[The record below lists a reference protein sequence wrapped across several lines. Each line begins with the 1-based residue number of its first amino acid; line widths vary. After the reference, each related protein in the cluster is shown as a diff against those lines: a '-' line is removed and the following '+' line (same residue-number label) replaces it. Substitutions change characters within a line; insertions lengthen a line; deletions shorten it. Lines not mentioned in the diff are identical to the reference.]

1 MQRTQL
7 YMDLATLRKLKKL
20 GAERKTTVSAL
31 VREAVEKTYFAPRPP
46 VGWRRILEEASGT
59 WKARD
64 DVGDSTDF
72 VRSLRTDT
80 RQGRIGR

>member
-46 VGWRRILEEASGT
+46 VGWR
-59 WKARD
+59 
-64 DVGDSTDF
+64 
-72 VRSLRTDT
+72 
-80 RQGRIGR
+80 Q